1 MLACAASPNKNATK
15 PNIVLLVM
23 DDVGWA
29 DVGYHGSDFPTPNID
44 RLAKSQGCRLERYY
58 VQQVCSPTRSAL
70 MTGRLPFRIGTQWVS
85 TLPPGSPA
93 ALPLDVPTLA
103 EVLSSADYST
113 HAIGKWH
120 LGYAKWAN
128 TPLGRGFE
136 SYVGY
141 LQGAEDYYDRSLGAE
156 TIDKNITAFTGFDF
170 WVNKTAAY
178 DRRGIYNLVDHEAE
192 AQRVIEQRNP
202 DKPFFMY
209 YAPQNI
215 HEPLEMPPEKKYS
228 DNCAH
233 VQDSKMGPG
242 RHVLCTMMSRL
253 DTTVLKLETLLKEQG
268 LWENTLV
275 WVTTDNGGML
285 PHGIVDGA
293 AGSASSN
300 VPLRGG
306 KGTLFE
312 GGVRGVSFV
321 TGGYLPES
329 AHGRSVDGLLQ
340 HVDIPQT
347 LASVAGTSIP
357 NTDGFN
363 VWDVVVEGKAS
374 PRTEVIVNLD
384 TSEETKL
391 FNKVNNGKYGGY
403 GEFDALIQG
412 KWKLIKGNSGLYD
425 GWNTQ
430 DPYTITPTNASQVF
444 VEVQDKST
452 HLKKKVWL
460 FDLDADTTERRNVAL
475 DNPEQVQKMLA
486 SITEY
491 TKKANGYTQPGYNLP
506 LLRGLPGHL
515 NGTWAPFLGDNEEPQ
530 IPAKR
535 PEYSAKT
542 MHFWTCL

>member
-1 MLACAASPNKNATK
+1 M
-15 PNIVLLVM
+15 LVM
-23 DDVGWA
+23 DDLGWA
-29 DVGYHGSDFPTPNID
+29 DVGYHGSDFPSPNID
-44 RLAKSQGCRLERYY
+44 RLAKTQGVRLEKYY

-70 MTGRLPFRIGTQWVS
+70 MTGRLPFRIGTQWVT

-93 ALPLDVPTLA
+93 ALPMDVPTLA
-103 EVLSSADYST
+103 EVLSAANYST

-128 TPLGRGFE
+128 TPLGRGFD

-141 LQGAEDYYDRSLGAE
+141 LQGAEDYYNRTMGAE
-156 TIDKNITAFTGFDF
+156 TGGVNIPGFTGYDF
-170 WVNKTAAY
+170 WVNKTAAL

-192 AQRVIEQRNP
+192 AERVIEQRNP
-202 DKPFFMY
+202 SKPFFMY

-215 HEPLEMPPEKKYS
+215 HEPLQMPPEKKYS

-242 RHVLCTMMSRL
+242 RHILCTMLSRL
-253 DTTVLKLETLLKEQG
+253 DTTVLKLEKLLKEQG
-268 LWENTLV
+268 LWNNTLI
-275 WVTTDNGGML
+275 WATTDNGGML

-300 VPLRGG
+300 TPLRAG

-329 AHGRSVDGLLQ
+329 AYGKTVEGLLQ

-363 VWDVVVEGKAS
+363 VWDTVVEGKAS

-384 TSEETKL
+384 TSEETKM
-391 FNKVNNGKYGGY
+391 FNAVNNKNYGGY

-412 KWKLIKGNSGLYD
+412 KWKLIKGNSGMYD
-425 GWNTQ
+425 GWNTN
-430 DPYTITPTNASQVF
+430 DPYNISQPNASQVF
-444 VEVQDKST
+444 VEVHDKSS
-452 HLKKKVWL
+452 LLNEKKKVWL
-460 FDLDADTTERRNVAL
+460 FDLDADPTERQNLAL
-475 DNPEQVQKMLA
+475 ANPEQVQKMLA

-491 TKKANGYTQPGYNLP
+491 TKKENGYTNPGYNLP
-506 LLRGLPGHL
+506 LPRSLPAAH
-515 NGTWAPFLGDNEEPQ
+515 NGTWAPFLGDKEEPE

-535 PEYSAKT
+535 PVFSAET
-542 MHFWTCL
+542 MHYWTCL